1 MIIPFKIH
9 NDINTTSSKTAE
21 VQAMVLRENT
31 TMRIVY
37 VPEIV
42 DKDENWESS
51 IRGCFIAQRKGKN
64 DLWENIDGVSLSELK
79 NGEWTKFNLSNEEW
93 LNAISYADKLKE
105 MCLKE
110 QDFGKIKRKQI
121 LILDENID
129 KTELKKLID
138 NLSTSSKK
146 QDFIKELITNK
157 EIINALMS
165 DEQNVKQLIGK
176 LNFNNKNEIYNSIN
190 LDMLNPKI
198 IKDNLDNSDEKFW
211 QNIFK
216 KNPYYLSSIAPSI
229 LQIICDQAYMG
240 TKSINN
246 TGSSITDFLCQQG
259 LGNVC
264 IIEIK
269 TPKTKLVKKDDYR
282 TEVYSPSNEL
292 VSSVVQVKEQKDKF
306 LKNFPNTKLESL
318 RQGIIYDAADP
329 KCYLILGNTQNL
341 NPEQLESFNLFRN
354 ELRTVEI
361 ITYDELLLK
370 LENLYKLLGGD

>member
-42 DKDENWESS
+42 DKDENWERS

-165 DEQNVKQLIGK
+165 DEQNVKQLIGE

-190 LDMLNPKI
+190 LNMINPKI
-198 IKDNLDNSDEKFW
+198 IKDNLDSGDEKFW
-211 QNIFK
+211 QNLFK
-216 KNPYYLSSIAPSI
+216 KNPYYLSSVAPSI
-229 LQIICDQAYMG
+229 LQVICDQAYMG

-269 TPKTKLVKKDDYR
+269 TPKTKLIKKDDYR

-292 VSSVVQVKEQKDKF
+292 VSAVVQVKEQKDKF

-370 LENLYKLLGGD
+370 IENLYKLLGGY

>member
-1 MIIPFKIH
+1 
-9 NDINTTSSKTAE
+9 
-21 VQAMVLRENT
+21 
-31 TMRIVY
+31 
-37 VPEIV
+37 
-42 DKDENWESS
+42 
-51 IRGCFIAQRKGKN
+51 
-64 DLWENIDGVSLSELK
+64 
-79 NGEWTKFNLSNEEW
+79 
-93 LNAISYADKLKE
+93 

>member
-1 MIIPFKIH
+1 MIIPFRIH

-93 LNAISYADKLKE
+93 LNAISYANKLKE

-121 LILDENID
+121 LILDENIE

-146 QDFIKELITNK
+146 QDFIKQLITNK

-165 DEQNVKQLIGK
+165 DEQNVKQLIGE

-190 LDMLNPKI
+190 LNMINPKI
-198 IKDNLDNSDEKFW
+198 IKDNLDSGDEKFW
-211 QNIFK
+211 QNLFK

-229 LQIICDQAYMG
+229 LQVICDQAYMG

-292 VSSVVQVKEQKDKF
+292 VSAVVQVKEQKDKF
-306 LKNFPNTKLESL
+306 LKNFPNTKSESL

-361 ITYDELLLK
+361 ITYDELLIK
-370 LENLYKLLGGD
+370 LENLYKLLGGY

>member
-1 MIIPFKIH
+1 MIIPFRIH